1 MDDSPESE
9 EIAMATFTT
18 NSQSERSNSRPAI
31 NRQGRSVAERASI
44 KVTQLCLREYEKSD
58 GFWTATGQVLTGNE
72 AYLRIAEYNKANFD
86 RRFDN
91 YRKELRDLSMQSSF
105 EEETRALNGKT
116 VQQRAN
122 EYIVGKIMSAFN
134 TAPQS
139 FTVGDMQYRAETIS
153 FTRYMD
159 PADAVAVIKGTKSIG
174 NGQSVSLYEEAMSN
188 QVNVIDKESLMKC
201 VELFKEILTPT
212 ISGNQL
218 FWGNKLV
225 ATFSDTASSLD
236 NIQLGD
242 RTFSVEDIQ
251 VL

>member
-1 MDDSPESE
+1 MP
-9 EIAMATFTT
+9 TFTT
-18 NSQSERSNSRPAI
+18 NSQAERNTNRPVI
-31 NRQGRSVAERASI
+31 NRQGRSVAERAIIRVS
-44 KVTQLCLREYEKSD
+44 QLCLREYEKSD
-58 GFWTATGQVLTGNE
+58 GFWTATGKVLTGNN
-72 AYLRIAEYNKANFD
+72 AYLLIAQYNKANFE

-91 YRKELRDLSMQSSF
+91 FRKELRDLSMQSSF

-122 EYIVGKIMSAFN
+122 EYIVGKIMAAFN

-139 FTVGDMQYRAETIS
+139 FTIGDKQYRAETVS
-153 FTRYMD
+153 YTRYLD

-174 NGQSVSLYEEAMSN
+174 NGQSVRLSEEAMSN
-188 QVNVIDKESLMKC
+188 QVQVIDKDSLMKC
-201 VELFKEILTPT
+201 VELFKEIMVPT

-218 FWGNKLV
+218 MWGNKVV

-236 NIQLGD
+236 DVQLGD
-242 RTFSVEDIQ
+242 RAYSIEDIK

>member
-1 MDDSPESE
+1 
-9 EIAMATFTT
+9 MAIFTT
-18 NSQSERSNSRPAI
+18 SSQSERTTNKPII
-31 NRQGRSVAERASI
+31 NRQGRSVAERATL
-44 KVTQLCLREYEKSD
+44 KVSQICLREYQKRD
-58 GFWTATGQVLTGNE
+58 GFWTATGKILTGDE
-72 AYLRIAEYNKANFD
+72 AYLQIAQYNKANFD

-91 YRKELRDLSMQSSF
+91 FRKELRDLSMQSSF

-139 FTVGDMQYRAETIS
+139 FTIGDMQYRAETIA
-153 FTRYMD
+153 FTRYLD

-174 NGQSVSLYEEAMSN
+174 NGQSVSLSEEAISN
-188 QVNVIDKESLMKC
+188 QVQVIDKDSLMKC
-201 VELFKEILTPT
+201 VELFKEVLSPT
-212 ISGNQL
+212 LSGNQL
-218 FWGNKLV
+218 FWGDKLV

-236 NIQLGD
+236 NVQLGD
-242 RTFSVEDIQ
+242 RSYTIDDIQ